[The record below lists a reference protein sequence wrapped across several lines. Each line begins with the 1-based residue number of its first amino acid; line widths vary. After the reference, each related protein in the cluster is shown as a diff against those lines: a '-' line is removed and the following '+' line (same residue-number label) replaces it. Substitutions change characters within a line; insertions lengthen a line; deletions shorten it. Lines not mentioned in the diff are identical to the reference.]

1 MRYSS
6 YEFYSLLRDCYF
18 HPSRNKEYPC
28 EMMKRKTKAALITLW
43 NTEHLKILGK
53 EYDGDAIRRILIDE
67 MMPEDVDRA
76 VSFYMHRVADKTVL
90 NLSIT
95 IFLSVIL
102 RETIID
108 LMYRYH
114 EHGEIPV
121 DAYVTVT
128 LELTA

>member
-1 MRYSS
+1 MRYTSS
-6 YEFYSLLRDCYF
+6 RFYSLLRDCYF
-18 HPSRNKEYPC
+18 YPSRNKEYPC
-28 EMMKRKTKAALITLW
+28 EMMKRKTKAALVTLW
-43 NTEHLKILGK
+43 NTEHLKVLGK
-53 EYDGDAIRRILIDE
+53 EYEGNAIRRILIDE

-76 VSFYMHRVADKTVL
+76 VEFYMHRVADKTVL

-102 RETIID
+102 SDKIID
-108 LMYRYH
+108 MMYRYH

>member
-1 MRYSS
+1 MRCSS

-43 NTEHLKILGK
+43 NIEYLKILGK
-53 EYDGDAIRRILIDE
+53 EYDGEDIRRILIDE

-76 VSFYMHRVADKTVL
+76 VEFYMHRVADKTVL

-102 RETIID
+102 REMIID
-108 LMYRYH
+108 LMYRFY

>member
-1 MRYSS
+1 
-6 YEFYSLLRDCYF
+6 
-18 HPSRNKEYPC
+18 
-28 EMMKRKTKAALITLW
+28 MMKCKTKAALITLW
-43 NTEHLKILGK
+43 NTDHLKILGK
-53 EYDGDAIRRILIDE
+53 EYDDDTIRRILIDE

-76 VSFYMHRVADKTVL
+76 VEFYLHRVAEKTVL

-102 RETIID
+102 SDKIID
-108 LMYRYH
+108 LMYCYY

>member
-1 MRYSS
+1 
-6 YEFYSLLRDCYF
+6 
-18 HPSRNKEYPC
+18 
-28 EMMKRKTKAALITLW
+28 MMKRKTKAALVTLW

-76 VSFYMHRVADKTVL
+76 VEFYMHRVAEKTVL

-102 RETIID
+102 SDKIID

-114 EHGEIPV
+114 EYGEIPV

>member
-43 NTEHLKILGK
+43 NIEYLKILGK
-53 EYDGDAIRRILIDE
+53 EYDGEDIRRILIDE
-67 MMPEDVDRA
+67 MMPEDIDRA
-76 VSFYMHRVADKTVL
+76 VEFYMHRVADKTVL

-102 RETIID
+102 REMIID
-108 LMYRYH
+108 LMYRFY

>member
-1 MRYSS
+1 MRYTSF
-6 YEFYSLLRDCYF
+6 EFYSLLRDCYF

-28 EMMKRKTKAALITLW
+28 EMMKRQTKAALITLW

-53 EYDGDAIRRILIDE
+53 EYDGDTIRRILIDE

-76 VSFYMHRVADKTVL
+76 VEFYMHRVADKTVL

-102 RETIID
+102 GDKIID

-114 EHGEIPV
+114 EHDEIPV

>member
-1 MRYSS
+1 MRYMSS
-6 YEFYSLLRDCYF
+6 RFYSLLRDCYF
-18 HPSRNKEYPC
+18 YPSRNKEYPC
-28 EMMKRKTKAALITLW
+28 EMMKRKTKAALVTLW
-43 NTEHLKILGK
+43 NTEHLKVLGK
-53 EYDGDAIRRILIDE
+53 EYEGNAIRRILIDE

-76 VSFYMHRVADKTVL
+76 VEFYMHRVADKMVL

-95 IFLSVIL
+95 ISLSVIL
-102 RETIID
+102 REMIID

>member
-1 MRYSS
+1 
-6 YEFYSLLRDCYF
+6 
-18 HPSRNKEYPC
+18 
-28 EMMKRKTKAALITLW
+28 MMKRKTKAALITLW
-43 NTEHLKILGK
+43 NTEHLKVLGK
-53 EYDGDAIRRILIDE
+53 EYDGDTIRRILIDE
-67 MMPEDVDRA
+67 MMPEDIDRA
-76 VSFYMHRVADKTVL
+76 VEFYMHRVADKTVL

-114 EHGEIPV
+114 EHGEISV

>member
-1 MRYSS
+1 
-6 YEFYSLLRDCYF
+6 
-18 HPSRNKEYPC
+18 
-28 EMMKRKTKAALITLW
+28 MMKRKTKAALITLW
-43 NTEHLKILGK
+43 NTEHLKVLGK
-53 EYDGDAIRRILIDE
+53 EYNGEDIRRILIDE

-76 VSFYMHRVADKTVL
+76 VEFYMHRVAEKTVL

-102 RETIID
+102 SNKIID
-108 LMYRYH
+108 LMYRYY

>member
-1 MRYSS
+1 
-6 YEFYSLLRDCYF
+6 
-18 HPSRNKEYPC
+18 
-28 EMMKRKTKAALITLW
+28 MMKRKTKAALVALW
-43 NTEHLKILGK
+43 NTEHLKVLGK
-53 EYDGDAIRRILIDE
+53 EYDGEDIRRILIDE
-67 MMPEDVDRA
+67 MMSEDVDRA
-76 VSFYMHRVADKTVL
+76 VEFYMHRVADKTVL

>member
-6 YEFYSLLRDCYF
+6 FEFYCLLHDCYF

-28 EMMKRKTKAALITLW
+28 EMMKIKTKAALVTLW
-43 NTEHLKILGK
+43 NTDHLKILGK
-53 EYDGDAIRRILIDE
+53 EYDGDDIRRILVNE
-67 MMPEDVDRA
+67 MMPEDIDRA

-108 LMYRYH
+108 LMYRYY
-114 EHGEIPV
+114 ERGEIPV
-121 DAYVTVT
+121 DAYVTGT

>member
-1 MRYSS
+1 
-6 YEFYSLLRDCYF
+6 
-18 HPSRNKEYPC
+18 
-28 EMMKRKTKAALITLW
+28 MMKRKTKAALVTLW
-43 NTEHLKILGK
+43 NTEHLKVLGK
-53 EYDGDAIRRILIDE
+53 EYEGNAIRRILIDE

-76 VSFYMHRVADKTVL
+76 VEFYMHRVADKTVL

-102 RETIID
+102 REMIID

>member
-18 HPSRNKEYPC
+18 HPSRNMEYPC
-28 EMMKRKTKAALITLW
+28 ELMKRKTKAALITLW
-43 NTEHLKILGK
+43 NTEHLKVLGK
-53 EYDGDAIRRILIDE
+53 EYDGDTIRRILIDE

-76 VSFYMHRVADKTVL
+76 VEFYMHRVAEKTVL

-102 RETIID
+102 RETIIN
-108 LMYRYH
+108 LMCRYH

>member
-1 MRYSS
+1 MRYTS

-28 EMMKRKTKAALITLW
+28 EMMKRKTKAALITLG

-53 EYDGDAIRRILIDE
+53 EYDGDTIRSILIDE
-67 MMPEDVDRA
+67 MMPENVDRA
-76 VSFYMHRVADKTVL
+76 VEFYMHRVAEKTVL

-102 RETIID
+102 SDKIID
-108 LMYRYH
+108 LMYRYY

>member
-1 MRYSS
+1 MRYTSF
-6 YEFYSLLRDCYF
+6 EFYSLLRDCYF

-28 EMMKRKTKAALITLW
+28 EMMKRQTKAALITLW

-53 EYDGDAIRRILIDE
+53 EYDGDTIRRILIDE

-76 VSFYMHRVADKTVL
+76 VEFYMHRVADKTVL

-102 RETIID
+102 SDKIID
-108 LMYRYH
+108 LMYRFY

-121 DAYVTVT
+121 DACVTVT

>member
-1 MRYSS
+1 
-6 YEFYSLLRDCYF
+6 
-18 HPSRNKEYPC
+18 
-28 EMMKRKTKAALITLW
+28 MMKRKTKAALITLW
-43 NTEHLKILGK
+43 NTDHLKILGK

-76 VSFYMHRVADKTVL
+76 VEFYMHRVADKTVL

-102 RETIID
+102 RKTIID
-108 LMYRYH
+108 LMYRYY

>member
-1 MRYSS
+1 
-6 YEFYSLLRDCYF
+6 
-18 HPSRNKEYPC
+18 
-28 EMMKRKTKAALITLW
+28 MMKRKTKAALVTLW
-43 NTEHLKILGK
+43 NTEHLKLLGK
-53 EYDGDAIRRILIDE
+53 EYDGDTIRHILIDE

-76 VSFYMHRVADKTVL
+76 VEFYMHRVADKTVL

-108 LMYRYH
+108 LMYRCY

-121 DAYVTVT
+121 DAYVTVM

>member
-28 EMMKRKTKAALITLW
+28 EMMKRKMKAALITLW
-43 NTEHLKILGK
+43 NTEHLKVLGK
-53 EYDGDAIRRILIDE
+53 EYDGEDIRRILIDE

>member
-18 HPSRNKEYPC
+18 HPSRNKKYPC
-28 EMMKRKTKAALITLW
+28 ELMKRKTKAALITLW
-43 NTEHLKILGK
+43 NTEHLKVLGK
-53 EYDGDAIRRILIDE
+53 EYEGNAIRRILIDE

-76 VSFYMHRVADKTVL
+76 VEFYMHRVADKMVL

-95 IFLSVIL
+95 ISLSVIL
-102 RETIID
+102 REMIID

>member
-1 MRYSS
+1 MRYTSF
-6 YEFYSLLRDCYF
+6 EFYSLLRDCYF
-18 HPSRNKEYPC
+18 YPSRNKEYPC

-43 NTEHLKILGK
+43 NTEHLKVLGK
-53 EYDGDAIRRILIDE
+53 EYNGEDIRRILIDE

-76 VSFYMHRVADKTVL
+76 VEFYMHRVADKTVL

-108 LMYRYH
+108 LMYRFY
-114 EHGEIPV
+114 EHGESPV

>member
-1 MRYSS
+1 MIYTSSRY
-6 YEFYSLLRDCYF
+6 YSLLRDCYF

-28 EMMKRKTKAALITLW
+28 EIMKCKTKAALITLW

-53 EYDGDAIRRILIDE
+53 EYDGDTIRRILIDE

-76 VSFYMHRVADKTVL
+76 VEFYMHRVADKTVL

-95 IFLSVIL
+95 VFLSVIL

-108 LMYRYH
+108 LMYRFY